1 MLRLYKIHLA
11 KWLLFL
17 GVVEFTVILLSFYIG
32 LSISWV
38 EFAWGGQ
45 EFIAALPGALFYAV
59 ILQAAVFA
67 LGAYSRENIRKYVET
82 SIRIFVAFICALGV
96 LTLIFYSFPQWEIW
110 RSVIIFAMLAAFISV
125 LLVRLLAVRV
135 ISLDLLKQR
144 IVVIGVG
151 DQAARIE
158 NMLQGSNMVSFTC
171 VGYIDYGAEVARVP
185 ASKIIPRV
193 NSLADFVI
201 QENVDEV
208 VVGLQDRR
216 QGLPSQA
223 LVECR
228 LRGVDVVDYITFFA
242 CETGRVDLDM
252 IQPSWFAFSDG
263 FRGNGSYRAFKRVL
277 DLGASLA
284 LLCLSLPMI
293 ILAAIAIRLDSPGP
307 ILLRQTRVG
316 LNGTPFVL
324 LKFRTMRA
332 DAEPEGVPRWADQDD
347 SRITRVGSL
356 LRRTRID
363 ELPQLFNILKGE
375 MSFVGPRPERPHFVK
390 QLAQELPYF
399 DHRHALKPGLAG
411 WAQLYY
417 HYAATVSDT
426 KQKLEYDL
434 YYVTHCGLLLDLLI
448 ILQTVRVVIWP
459 NGAR

>member
-1 MLRLYKIHLA
+1 MHLA
-11 KWLLFL
+11 KWLLIL
-17 GVVEFTVILLSFYIG
+17 GVVESAVILFSFYVG
-32 LSISWV
+32 LSVSWV
-38 EFAWGGQ
+38 DFAWGGQ
-45 EFIAALPGALFYAV
+45 EIIAALPGAVFYTV

-67 LGAYSRENIRKYVET
+67 LGAYSRVNIRKYVET

-96 LTLIFYSFPQWEIW
+96 LTLIFYSFPQWAIW
-110 RSVIIFAMLAAFISV
+110 RSVIILAMLAAFMMV
-125 LLVRLLAVRV
+125 LLVRFFAVRV
-135 ISLDLLKQR
+135 INLDLLKQR
-144 IVVIGVG
+144 VAVIGVG

-158 NMLQGSNMVSFTC
+158 NLLQSSQMVGFTC
-171 VGYIDYGAEVARVP
+171 VGYIDFGAEVAKVP

-208 VVGLQDRR
+208 VVALQDRR

-228 LRGVDVVDYITFFA
+228 LRGVDVVDYMTFFA

-252 IQPSWFAFSDG
+252 IQPSWFAFSGG
-263 FRGNGSYRAFKRVL
+263 FRGNSSYRGFKRVL

-284 LLCLSLPMI
+284 LLCLSLPIM
-293 ILAAIAIRLDSPGP
+293 ILAAIATRLDGPGP
-307 ILLRQTRVG
+307 IILRQTRVG
-316 LNGTPFVL
+316 LNGNPFVL
-324 LKFRTMRA
+324 LKFRTMIA
-332 DAEPEGVPRWADQDD
+332 DAEADGVPRWADQND

-375 MSFVGPRPERPHFVK
+375 MSFVGPRPERPHFVE
-390 QLAQELPYF
+390 QLNRQIPYF
-399 DHRHALKPGLAG
+399 EYRHALKPGLAG
-411 WAQLYY
+411 WAQLYH
-417 HYAATVSDT
+417 HYAASVSDT
-426 KQKLEYDL
+426 KRKLEYDL

-448 ILQTVRVVIWP
+448 ILQTVRVVFWP
-459 NGAR
+459 NGVR